1 MLHVLTLHL
10 VLGHHE
16 QVVRGERV
24 LGARGVDAVEHLDGR
39 AEAVFH
45 VVLDDVG
52 AREDAR
58 ALGGAVAAQA
68 SCACA
73 SALGTTRVEP
83 APGPGAERAARRG
96 AAHQGAPVVGRR
108 ARGRLRPSRLRL
120 RERRSRALGGAR
132 EGAGEVRRARPL
144 TRAHRRQAHGGGVV
158 GRGQVEDILRRVV
171 VVRGGPGLPDRLP
184 RGSRPGHRPDP
195 RDVPARRVAAVAAH
209 PRRLDLDEVR
219 GGHGRFRPRGPRG
232 PLPPL
237 RTPREAGL
245 AGALARTRHS
255 TRSRTKNRTTR
266 IPIRRDSL
274 LPTRRGHTVTPV
286 RK

>member
-39 AEAVFH
+39 AEAVFD
-45 VVLDDVG
+45 VVLDDVV

-58 ALGGAVAAQA
+58 ALGGAVAARA
-68 SCACA
+68 SPAA
-73 SALGTTRVEP
+73 SRRTTRVEP

-96 AAHQGAPVVGRR
+96 AAHQGAPVVGGR

-171 VVRGGPGLPDRLP
+171 VVRGGP
-184 RGSRPGHRPDP
+184 
-195 RDVPARRVAAVAAH
+195 
-209 PRRLDLDEVR
+209 
-219 GGHGRFRPRGPRG
+219 
-232 PLPPL
+232 
-237 RTPREAGL
+237 
-245 AGALARTRHS
+245 
-255 TRSRTKNRTTR
+255 
-266 IPIRRDSL
+266 
-274 LPTRRGHTVTPV
+274 
-286 RK
+286 